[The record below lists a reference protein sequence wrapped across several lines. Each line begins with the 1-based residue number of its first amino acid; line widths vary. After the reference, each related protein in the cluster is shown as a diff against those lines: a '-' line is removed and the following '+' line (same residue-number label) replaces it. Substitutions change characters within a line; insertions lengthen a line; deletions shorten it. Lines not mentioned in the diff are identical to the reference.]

1 MMKHYKLPSFL
12 AMLLIVLSSASVWA
26 QETIEIRGKITDSK
40 DGVPLPGVT
49 IIEKGTTRGT
59 ATDINGEYSMN
70 VSPNAV
76 LVVSFIG
83 YLQEEIAVNNR
94 SIIDYSLIEDIT
106 TLGEVVV
113 VGYGTQRR
121 EDVTGSV
128 ATVSEKDFNLGQ
140 MTTPEQLLQGKVAGV
155 QITSNGG
162 APGSGARIRI
172 RGGSSLNANND
183 PLIVID
189 GVPLDNTQVSGAAN
203 PLSFINPN
211 DIESFN
217 ILKDASATAIYG
229 SRASNGVII
238 ITTKKGKR
246 GDALQVNY
254 STTLSIAQIA
264 STVDILSGDEFRQV
278 VQQQGDANQIALL
291 GNENTDWFDVV
302 FRDAFSQD
310 HTVSLTGAYKI
321 LPYRL
326 SVGYLNQ
333 DGILKTS
340 NLERTSGTLNL
351 NPTFFDSHLKVN
363 LNLKGTI
370 NKSRFA
376 DEGAIG
382 AAARFDPTKPVYDPE
397 NSFGGYYEWVDG
409 NNPHSN
415 ATRNPLSLLEQRDNV
430 GEVKRGIGNLQLD
443 YTLPFFPDLRAN
455 LNLGYDVTEGEGY
468 DRSPVTSAANYVTG
482 GSVSKYSQT
491 KTNKLLDFFL
501 NYVTELPS
509 IKSRVDVTGGY
520 SYQSFLTEQPP
531 YARLNVAGDTLS
543 PPPNLIKNPLILTSF
558 FGRMNY
564 TFNDRYLLTVTLRR
578 DGSSRF
584 SEENRWGMF
593 PALALAWRISEENFL
608 KNSDFVS
615 DLKLRAGYGVTGQ
628 QDIGTD
634 AGAYFP
640 YLPTFTY
647 SDETAMYQFGNTF
660 YRTLRPSGYDRNIKW
675 EETETWNVGLDFGLV
690 ENRLSGSVDYYY
702 RKTKDLLA
710 LVPVASGTNLTNEL
724 FSNVGNIEGSGI
736 EAALNYTVINSTRL
750 LWDISANITFNQ
762 IEITNLSKVEQ
773 RDAIGIP
780 VGGIAGGTGNRI
792 QVHSVGY
799 APNAFY
805 VFEQVY
811 NSDGKPIE
819 GLYVD
824 RNGDGVVDDLDK
836 YRYKSPNADMFFGF
850 NSQLQYDKW
859 SLGFALRGS
868 VGNYMYNNIN
878 SDIGAYR
885 NISFSNYLTNVA
897 SDVLNTN
904 FENNQYFSDYFVE
917 DASFL
922 RMENITL
929 GYDFGSVFQEK
940 ANLSVALNVQ
950 NAFVIT
956 NYKGLDPET
965 QFTGGNIGGGIDNN
979 FYPRPRMYS
988 FMLNLGF

>member
-1 MMKHYKLPSFL
+1 MKQHYKLSCVLTLMLSVFL
-12 AMLLIVLSSASVWA
+12 STSLWA
-26 QETIEIRGKITDSK
+26 QETAEVRGRITDSK
-40 DGVPLPGVT
+40 DGTPLPGVT
-49 IIEKGTTRGT
+49 IIEKGTTNGT
-59 ATDINGEYSMN
+59 ATDIDGNYSLD
-70 VSPNAV
+70 VGPNTT
-76 LVVSFIG
+76 LIISFIG
-83 YLQEEIAVNNR
+83 YLTEEIYVGNR
-94 SIIDYSLIEDIT
+94 SVIDYALVEDIT

-128 ATVSEKDFNLGQ
+128 ATVSERDFNIGQ

-162 APGSGARIRI
+162 APGSGARIRV
-172 RGGSSLNANND
+172 RGGFSLNVNND

-229 SRASNGVII
+229 SRASNGVVI
-238 ITTKKGKR
+238 ITTKKGRK
-246 GDALQVNY
+246 GDKLSVNY
-254 STTLSIAQIA
+254 STTLSISQVM
-264 STVDILSGDEFRQV
+264 STVDVLSAEEFREV
-278 VQQQGDANQIALL
+278 VKQQGDDAQIGLL
-291 GNENTDWFDVV
+291 GDDNTDWFDVI

-310 HTVSLTGAYKI
+310 HNLSLSGAYKN
-321 LPYRL
+321 LPYRVSL
-326 SVGYLNQ
+326 GYLDQ
-333 DGILKTS
+333 DGILNTS
-340 NLERTSGTLNL
+340 NLKRTSGSVNL
-351 NPTFFDSHLKVN
+351 NPTFFDNHLKVN
-363 LNLKGTI
+363 LNLKGSI

-382 AAARFDPTKPVYDPE
+382 GAARFDPTQPVYDPG

-415 ATRNPLSLLEQRDNV
+415 ATRNPLSLLEQRENR
-430 GEVKRGIGNLQLD
+430 GEVRRGIGNLQLD
-443 YTLPFFPDLRAN
+443 YTLPFFPDMKAN
-455 LNLGYDVTEGEGY
+455 LNLGYDRTEAEGY
-468 DRSPVTSAANYVTG
+468 DNSPVTSAANYIVG
-482 GSVSKYSQT
+482 GSESKYSQE

-501 NYVTELPS
+501 NYVKDLPE

-543 PPPNLIKNPLILTSF
+543 PPPNLIKNPLNLVSF
-558 FGRMNY
+558 FGRVNY
-564 TFNDRYLLTVTLRR
+564 TFNNRYLLTATLRR

-584 SEENRWGMF
+584 NEDNRWGMF
-593 PALALAWRISEENFL
+593 PALALAWRINEEAFL
-608 KNSDFVS
+608 KDVNLMSE
-615 DLKLRAGYGVTGQ
+615 LKLRLGYGVTGQ
-628 QDIGTD
+628 QDIGTG

-640 YLPTFTY
+640 YLPTYTY
-647 SDETAMYQFGNTF
+647 SDETAMYQFGNSF
-660 YRTLRPSGYDRNIKW
+660 YRTLRPSGYDSDIKW
-675 EETETWNVGLDFGLV
+675 EETETWNAGIDFGII
-690 ENRLSGSVDYYY
+690 ENRLSGSVDYYF

-736 EAALNYTVINSTRL
+736 EIALNYDVVNSDRFS
-750 LWDISANITFNQ
+750 WNVGANMTFNK
-762 IEITNLSKVEQ
+762 IEITNLSKVEEK
-773 RDAIGIP
+773 DAIGIP
-780 VGGIAGGTGNRI
+780 VGGIAGGTGNRV

-799 APNAFY
+799 APNSFY

-824 RNGDGVVDDLDK
+824 RNGDGVVNDLDK
-836 YRYKSPNADMFFGF
+836 YRYKSPNPDMFFGF
-850 NSQLQYDKW
+850 HSQMQYDRW

-904 FENNQYFSDYFVE
+904 FDNNQYFSDYYVE
-917 DASFL
+917 DASFI
-922 RMENITL
+922 RMENISL
-929 GYDFGSVFQEK
+929 GYDFGSAFNDKVK
-940 ANLSVALNVQ
+940 LNLALNVQ

-956 NYKGLDPET
+956 KYGGLDPET

-988 FMLNLGF
+988 FILNVGF